1 MELAGV
7 EECGF
12 ASIFVTNG
20 GDTARGGAAAAGAAA
35 AGGFDAGLASANCLL
50 LLQLLL
56 HSMFTSI
63 MRGYA

>member
-50 LLQLLL
+50 LLQLL
-56 HSMFTSI
+56 
-63 MRGYA
+63 